1 MTAILEQLYLTDRA
15 TVTLAAHFAG
25 TRHQR
30 RRVTC
35 SPPVHPLVTFAG
47 MTVGT
52 EFINEGD
59 DVELP
64 KAPPR
69 VTLVHSTKLP
79 IARPT
84 PPAPDAAREAHV
96 IFVAT
101 VTGVLA
107 EYLDNLDVDA
117 DGSGVLIRYRS
128 VVSERLHALALAVQV
143 WPFVT
148 PSRWGI
154 ARLSVFSRSRR
165 QFSQFSYF
173 VFSGPSCCW

>member
-25 TRHQR
+25 TQQR